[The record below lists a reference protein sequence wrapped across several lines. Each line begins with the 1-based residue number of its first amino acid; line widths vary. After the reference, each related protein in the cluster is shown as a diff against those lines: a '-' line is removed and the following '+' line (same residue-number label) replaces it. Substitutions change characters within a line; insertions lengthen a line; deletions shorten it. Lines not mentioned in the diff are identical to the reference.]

1 MLNRFLK
8 KRRFEKDQKTKV
20 KDTSRSLTVI
30 TGQKGLPLERGNG
43 TRKEEPTWSLA
54 PVLGKPGDLIKIVR
68 DHKVHKV
75 VVALQERRGTLPLRD
90 LLDCKFN
97 GVLVEDSPTF
107 YEEMTGKIPVAG
119 LYPSSLIFSSG
130 FKKSRVLLLTK
141 RLLDIVAS
149 LVLLIISLPIS
160 IVTAAAIKLDS
171 KGPIIFSQERAGE
184 REKVFKIYKF
194 RSMYTDAEKHGPR
207 WASDNDS
214 RITRVGRIIR
224 KLRIDEIPQLYNIL
238 KGDMSFVGP
247 RPERP
252 YFVEQLKKQIPF
264 YSERFWVKPGL
275 TGWAQINYSYGA
287 SVEDAL
293 EKLQYDLYYI
303 KHLSIT
309 LDIAIILQ
317 TIKVVLVGRGAR

>member
-1 MLNRFLK
+1 MLGKYLK
-8 KRRFEKDQKTKV
+8 KRKTGA
-20 KDTSRSLTVI
+20 SRKNAVRNFPGSLTI
-30 TGQKGLPLERGNG
+30 IKSGAKAPLKKGNG
-43 TRKEEPTWSLA
+43 TRNESRWSIA
-54 PVLGKPGDLIKIVR
+54 PVLGEPGDLIKIVR
-68 DHKVHKV
+68 DHKVDKV

-97 GVLVEDSPTF
+97 GIVVEDSPAF

-130 FKKSRVLLLTK
+130 FKKSRLLLLTK
-141 RLLDIVAS
+141 RFLDIVAS
-149 LVLLIISLPIS
+149 LVLLIVSLPAS
-160 IVTAAAIKLDS
+160 VATAIAIKLDS
-171 KGPIIFSQERAGE
+171 KGPVIFSQERAGE
-184 REKVFKIYKF
+184 REKVFRIYKF
-194 RSMYTDAEKHGPR
+194 RSMYTDAEKHGPK
-207 WASDNDS
+207 WASDNDD
-214 RITRVGRIIR
+214 RVTRVGRIIR

>member
-1 MLNRFLK
+1 MLNRYRNKRKTSK
-8 KRRFEKDQKTKV
+8 KQEKIV
-20 KDTSRSLTVI
+20 KGTESSLTVI
-30 TGQKGLPLERGNG
+30 RSHGGLPVERGNG
-43 TRKEEPTWSLA
+43 ARKSEPSWCLA
-54 PVLGKPGDLIKIVR
+54 PVLGKPGDLVKIVK
-68 DHKVHKV
+68 DHKVDKV

-97 GVLVEDSPTF
+97 GVVVEDSPTF

-130 FKKSRVLLLTK
+130 FKKSKVLLLTK
-141 RLLDIVAS
+141 RFLDIAAS
-149 LVLLIISLPIS
+149 LALLIVSFPIS
-160 IVTAAAIKLDS
+160 IVTAVAIKLDS
-171 KGPIIFSQERAGE
+171 KGPVLFSQERAGE

-194 RSMYTDAEKHGPR
+194 RSMHTDAEKHGPR
-207 WASDNDS
+207 WASDNDD
-214 RITRVGRIIR
+214 RVTRVGRIIR